1 MQDLVTGKIYQKN
14 RLLKLVMIIIVIL
27 IIVIV
32 VVLGFYFK
40 SKSYSEFAET
50 KYYFL
55 VAKKSKNSKEITNM
69 QDSVKS
75 AGGAGIIYQK
85 NNYDYLIITVY
96 NDESA
101 ANEVLKLN
109 KEKFNAAEILEIK
122 TKRLK
127 KSKKNQIKSC
137 FVLDSMVKNLNKTID
152 SVMNYMMQYLKQGL
166 TDNKLCSN
174 VLVLRFEFD
183 ELLKRIDE
191 IDDEKLKSFTYSYLN
206 LAIMYFSNFINNFF
220 GSTKKQSVLCDFVV
234 NLVFLKIEI
243 FNNL

>member
-1 MQDLVTGKIYQKN
+1 MQDLVTGKIY
-14 RLLKLVMIIIVIL
+14 LKHKPLKFLMIIFIIL
-27 IIVIV
+27 V
-32 VVLGFYFK
+32 VVVVFVLGFYFK

-55 VAKKSKNSKEITNM
+55 VAKKSKNPKEIINM

-75 AGGAGIIYQK
+75 AGGAGVVYQK
-85 NNYDYLIITVY
+85 NNYDYLIVTVY
-96 NDESA
+96 NDESI
-101 ANEVLKLN
+101 ANEVLRLN
-109 KEKFNAAEILEIK
+109 KEKFNVAEILEIK

-127 KSKKNQIKSC
+127 KAKKNQVKAC
-137 FVLDSMVKNLNKTID
+137 FVLDSMIKKLNKTID
-152 SVMNYMMQYLKQGL
+152 SVMNYVMQYLKQGL

-174 VLVLRFEFD
+174 ILVLRFDFD